1 MGSAGQSGAGGG
13 LYCTYTVCR
22 ITDCLSIQSNMLRLL
37 TVLVSLVVVTVRSC
51 SISCPDTAPPCVDE
65 QLGRVDNLCRGFLG
79 CVTLEECK
87 ELNNKLEVTEK
98 LSTTQTPL
106 STTRNPL
113 PTTKIA
119 PSTTLKPSSTT
130 QRPLSTTQ
138 KPKKFLKPLKKA
150 VSAPYRLAPRRK
162 LFPSKW
168 SWPGY
173 SGQYGQ
179 YGQYGGPPRR
189 RWLG

>member
-13 LYCTYTVCR
+13 LYFTYTVCR

-79 CVTLEECK
+79 CVTLEECQ
-87 ELNNKLEVTEK
+87 ELNNKLEVTK
-98 LSTTQTPL
+98 KISTTQTPL
-106 STTRNPL
+106 P
-113 PTTKIA
+113 
-119 PSTTLKPSSTT
+119 TT
-130 QRPLSTTQ
+130 QRPLLTTQ

>member
-13 LYCTYTVCR
+13 LYFTYTVCW
-22 ITDCLSIQSNMLRLL
+22 IADCLSIQSNMLRLL

-87 ELNNKLEVTEK
+87 ELNNKLEVTEV
-98 LSTTQTPL
+98 
-106 STTRNPL
+106 TRNHL

-119 PSTTLKPSSTT
+119 PSTTLKP
-130 QRPLSTTQ
+130 LSTTE

>member
-37 TVLVSLVVVTVRSC
+37 TVLVSLMVVTVRSC
-51 SISCPDTAPPCVDE
+51 SISCPDTARPCVDE

-79 CVTLEECK
+79 CVTLEECQ
-87 ELNNKLEVTEK
+87 ELNHKLEVTK
-98 LSTTQTPL
+98 KISTTQTPL
-106 STTRNPL
+106 STTQNPL
-113 PTTKIA
+113 STTKIA
-119 PSTTLKPSSTT
+119 PSTTLKPS
-130 QRPLSTTQ
+130 STTQ

-162 LFPSKW
+162 LFPS
-168 SWPGY
+168 
-173 SGQYGQ
+173 
-179 YGQYGGPPRR
+179 
-189 RWLG
+189 